1 MTQKFCLCLTGTLI
15 PFNYIMPNFKE
26 FFSPLQMRVL
36 NIHEFKLT
44 LLVPAEQWGILERTG
59 AQRPSNLVEILPT
72 RITWVSVGRSCD
84 LGRPLFMGPL
94 KGTEE
99 IMN

>member
-1 MTQKFCLCLTGTLI
+1 
-15 PFNYIMPNFKE
+15 
-26 FFSPLQMRVL
+26 MRIL
-36 NIHEFKLT
+36 NIHEFKPT
-44 LLVPAEQWGILERTG
+44 LLVPVEQWGIPERTE

-72 RITWVSVGRSCD
+72 FITWVSVGRSRD

-94 KGTEE
+94 KSTEE

>member
-1 MTQKFCLCLTGTLI
+1 MTRKFCICLTKTLI
-15 PFNYIMPNFKE
+15 LFNNIMPKFKE
-26 FFSPLQMRVL
+26 FFPLQIRVL
-36 NIHEFKLT
+36 NIHELKPT

-59 AQRPSNLVEILPT
+59 AQRPSSLVEILPT
-72 RITWVSVGRSCD
+72 FITWVSVGRSCD

-99 IMN
+99 TVS